1 MFAICPNPAEN
12 DSHHGGMIASAKVTY
27 VKGLDPNLDTV
38 EVGVEPTKL
47 QRRRECLA
55 DIIMTVLKKPLS
67 LEETLAIINKARESG
82 DESNA
87 SASKKPRGARRS

>member
-27 VKGLDPNLDTV
+27 VKGLVPNLDTV
-38 EVGVEPTKL
+38 KVGVEPTKL

-55 DIIMTVLKKPLS
+55 EIIMAVLTKPLS

-87 SASKKPRGARRS
+87 SASKKPRGKA